1 MKNQSK
7 WGGHQKG
14 GEQIFTPGTNQK
26 GEEVNFSERHCG
38 ITLIFWKLSCH
49 VPLNKVGVGS
59 FQTVDFSSPPR
70 KPFPP
75 KKFSFKW
82 TFGAISPV
90 GRHIWTFN
98 LYITL
103 RCTVWNLY
111 FCIFELYLTQTE
123 TWKVQ
128 KALSHEVQK
137 YNNIRVLLEN
147 NIFFLING
155 TTDTSK

>member
-1 MKNQSK
+1 MGE
-7 WGGHQKG
+7 GGG
-14 GEQIFTPGTNQK
+14 AF
-26 GEEVNFSERHCG
+26 
-38 ITLIFWKLSCH
+38 KLWTSL
-49 VPLNKVGVGS
+49 VPQEN
-59 FQTVDFSSPPR
+59 
-70 KPFPP
+70 PFPQ
-75 KKFSFKW
+75 KNSHLKW
-82 TFGAISPV
+82 TFEAISPV
-90 GRHIWTFN
+90 GRHIWLFN

-111 FCIFELYLTQTE
+111 FCIFELYLTQAE